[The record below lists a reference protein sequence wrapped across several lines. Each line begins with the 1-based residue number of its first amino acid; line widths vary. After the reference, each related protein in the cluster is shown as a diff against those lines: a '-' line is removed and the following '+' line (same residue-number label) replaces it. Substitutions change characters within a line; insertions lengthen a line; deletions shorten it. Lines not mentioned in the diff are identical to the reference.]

1 VKANVRANEMKRRSK
16 FARWVWL
23 ILGGLVGALFG
34 HAFGVEKGYPIF
46 LVVITSF
53 GGAIAGAGILTAF
66 MWLHYVF
73 YRMDVFTGE

>member
-1 VKANVRANEMKRRSK
+1 MKRRNK

-23 ILGGLVGALFG
+23 ILGGLLGIFFG
-34 HAFGVEKGYPIF
+34 HAYAVENGYSIF
-46 LVVITSF
+46 LVVLVSV
-53 GGAIAGAGILTAF
+53 GGALAGAAILTAF